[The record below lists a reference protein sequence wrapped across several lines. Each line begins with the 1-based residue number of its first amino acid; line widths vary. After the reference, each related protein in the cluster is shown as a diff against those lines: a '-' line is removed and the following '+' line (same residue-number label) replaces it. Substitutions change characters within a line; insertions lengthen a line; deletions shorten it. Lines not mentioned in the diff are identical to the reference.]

1 MKKLTLTLALVL
13 MAFFASAQIYELETS
28 TFSVSRNSSQKNII
42 YSQKNDTTGQFV
54 FLDAILNGDF
64 EQQRTLKKFQVKD
77 FCYIGD
83 TIYVTGNYTDGTG
96 FYGWAKTTGLLSQRW
111 LFNMH
116 LLENYVLFNLHGGV
130 TDTIRRAHF
139 ENMRRIKVFYDGA
152 TRHILLIGDYKYNL
166 LNNNTTHPGCL
177 IDVWSENDSINY
189 AYSEVENIDDVEVL
203 DNYVVTVSR
212 KGYVDTNLEEH
223 YLRVLNKTGFSLND
237 NLFDTYYYKN
247 LLASVGPI
255 RLQKIT
261 GNNYVAAYKSD
272 YTGEYSILPL
282 SISSGAIQTSSRYVV
297 SAGMSPIV
305 TDVAYSPTPN
315 KLMVIHNNGSNH
327 VAAEYNCS
335 NFPILTLS
343 QAYGPSDGN
352 NNAVTMFLQ
361 SVAMRPQSDFC
372 ISGERNGKLTIW
384 WTGVCSLPETLTME
398 SVGQSLLSSVGATTR
413 QKMNQLSISCPNLIP
428 GFISHPFICDDQH
441 MMFSTESDSN
451 DKEEN

>member
-1 MKKLTLTLALVL
+1 MKKITLTLALVL

-54 FLDAILNGDF
+54 FLDEILNGDF

-96 FYGWAKTTGLLSQRW
+96 FYGWAKTTGPQPW

-116 LLENYVLFNLHGGV
+116 LLENYTQIHLPNGI
-130 TDTIRRAHF
+130 TNTIRRAHF
-139 ENMRRIKVFYDGA
+139 ENMKRIKVFYDGA
-152 TRHILLIGDYKYNL
+152 ARHILLIGDYTTAAL
-166 LNNNTTHPGCL
+166 INNTKHPGCL

-189 AYSEVENIDDVEVL
+189 AYSAVENIDDVEIL

-223 YLRVLNKTGFSLND
+223 YLRVLNKTGFSLYD
-237 NLFDTYYYKN
+237 NLFDTYYSKN

-315 KLMVIHNNGSNH
+315 KLMVIHNNGSSP
-327 VAAEYNCS
+327 VAAEYNCL

-413 QKMNQLSISCPNLIP
+413 QKMNQLSISCPNLMP
-428 GFISHPFICDDQH
+428 GSITNDRICTDGHVQ
-441 MMFSTESDSN
+441 FGTGSNSN
-451 DKEEN
+451 DKEENE